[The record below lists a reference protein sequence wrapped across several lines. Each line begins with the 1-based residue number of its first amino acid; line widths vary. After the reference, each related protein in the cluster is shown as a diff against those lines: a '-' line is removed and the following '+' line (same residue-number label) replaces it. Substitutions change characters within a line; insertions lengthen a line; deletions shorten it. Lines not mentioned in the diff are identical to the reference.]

1 MKLYGKIILVLMLS
15 VALIGLS
22 GCFGKEKESNAADKK
37 VAATKTADKATK
49 ENKSTDQENQAAKST
64 DQDNK
69 ATQSTDQ
76 ATKSSQ
82 NTDTSKQASKND
94 SSANK
99 TTPSTNKT
107 DKTAQ
112 NTDSSKKPAQNT
124 TPANTNPSKDQ
135 TVGDKEITDFVL
147 ANTRIVQI
155 SNISRRTNEKYPNLG
170 PFFVVR
176 GMDLRGEASEVWIK
190 DMKIFEMVTQANK

>member
-15 VALIGLS
+15 VSLIGLS

-37 VAATKTADKATK
+37 VAATKTGDKATEK
-49 ENKSTDQENQAAKST
+49 NQSTNQENQAAKNT
-64 DQDNK
+64 DQG
-69 ATQSTDQ
+69 
-76 ATKSSQ
+76 TKSSQ
-82 NTDTSKQASKND
+82 NTDTSKPASNND
-94 SSANK
+94 GNANK
-99 TTPSTNKT
+99 TTPSDNKN
-107 DKTAQ
+107 DKTTQ
-112 NTDSSKKPAQNT
+112 NTDSGKKPAQNT
-124 TPANTNPSKDQ
+124 NPAKTNPSKNQ

-170 PFFVVR
+170 PFYVVR